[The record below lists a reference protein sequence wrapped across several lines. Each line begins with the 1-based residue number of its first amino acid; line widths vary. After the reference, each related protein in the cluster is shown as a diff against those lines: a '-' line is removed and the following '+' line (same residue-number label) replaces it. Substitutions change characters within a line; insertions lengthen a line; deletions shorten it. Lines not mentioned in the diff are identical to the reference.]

1 MQLTNS
7 SNPQGFCSRGCRI
20 LIWFEWTCSPA
31 VWMYV
36 SDWLYSKESRLAAR
50 MSRAGFSFATCWLSC
65 PRALP
70 RAYSLEVRPWAKSLC
85 GWLSAGVWRHSYG
98 VLPVCV
104 GHLFWPEHTGEFPWW
119 LPTVMCLRTQEY
131 FRGDSPRRFA
141 SLSAL
146 IMESIS

>member
-1 MQLTNS
+1 MQFTNS

-36 SDWLYSKESRLAAR
+36 SNWLYSKESRLAAR

-98 VLPVCV
+98 VLSVRGPLILAWAHRRISVMTPHGYV
-104 GHLFWPEHTGEFPWW
+104 PEDTGVFPWW
-119 LPTVMCLRTQEY
+119 LSTEICQ
-131 FRGDSPRRFA
+131 
-141 SLSAL
+141 L
-146 IMESIS
+146 ICSYNGVN